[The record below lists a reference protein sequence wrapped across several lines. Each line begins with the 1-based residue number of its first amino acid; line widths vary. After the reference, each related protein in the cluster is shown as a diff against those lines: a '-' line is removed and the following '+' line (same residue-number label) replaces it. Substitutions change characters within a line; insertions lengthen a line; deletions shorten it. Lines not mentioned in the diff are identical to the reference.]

1 MDRKTELEIKKAKL
15 DELRKQKAQRTTNIT
30 KTPSGN
36 QLSTPPIDN
45 NTQSSTSLNDFD
57 ADKIL
62 IECGITAPTFT
73 TTNSSIGTISPQQ
86 SSSKLSFAKK

>member
-30 KTPSGN
+30 KTPSGT
-36 QLSTPPIDN
+36 QLSTPLIDN
-45 NTQSSTSLNDFD
+45 NSQSSLNDFD

-86 SSSKLSFAKK
+86 SSSKLSFSKK

>member
-15 DELRKQKAQRTTNIT
+15 DELRKQKAQRTNLT

-36 QLSTPPIDN
+36 QLATPDN
-45 NTQSSTSLNDFD
+45 SQSSTLNDFD

-62 IECGITAPTFT
+62 IECGITAPTLT
-73 TTNSSIGTISPQQ
+73 TTNSSFGTISPQN
-86 SSSKLSFAKK
+86 SSSKLSFPKK

>member
-30 KTPSGN
+30 KTPSGT
-36 QLSTPPIDN
+36 QLSTPLIDN
-45 NTQSSTSLNDFD
+45 NSQSSLNDFD